1 MSLKLK
7 VPSMVCESC
16 AEKVTGAIKTVDSDA
31 KVDIDLESKTV
42 TLDSAASESS
52 FKQAITAVG
61 FEVKQD

>member
-1 MSLKLK
+1 MALKLK
-7 VPSMVCESC
+7 VPSMVCEGC

>member
-1 MSLKLK
+1 MALKLK

-31 KVDIDLESKTV
+31 QVDIDLESKTV
-42 TLDSAASESS
+42 TLDSAASEES

>member
-1 MSLKLK
+1 MALKLK

-31 KVDIDLESKTV
+31 QVNIDLESKTV
-42 TLDSAASESS
+42 TLDSAASEES